1 MATKAP
7 AKPSTKKPVTAKS
20 ESASASTYAPTKAK
34 TPAKPAVTPAK
45 PAMATA
51 KPATV
56 TTKPAT
62 VTTKPATV
70 TTKPAT
76 VTTKPATGKA
86 TLTDVAK
93 VPSAKASPAKA
104 GSAKSTP
111 AKPAATKAGSAKK
124 SSASTPSKAL
134 EVASK
139 PGAEATP
146 TKAPEAAESDDDD
159 FEPTAV
165 APTIAVDPNAEPSE
179 EELLKATEIEETDD
193 EDDAVAP
200 VAVKTS
206 ILAKGE
212 KPTPAALKEVVTQLI
227 KVSKGKGVV
236 TYDQLNAVLPDA
248 VNDPEQLDLILEQLE
263 ARNIELV
270 EDLGETEPEGFEAAG
285 NGDEEESGAT
295 QAFDAAQAI
304 AAEEEADI
312 GEKIDDPVRMYLS
325 QMGEIPL
332 LTREQEIELA
342 RRIEIYRDGFRRKVM
357 TMPEAIRRG
366 IQWVEEQKEIKEL
379 QEKNAKSHGSSPTR
393 DDYLD
398 RAENHLG
405 TLYRIVEHVLP
416 LAEQANKITLD
427 TPTERLLRNRLFR
440 AYRMLEEMEL
450 DAKTVITIKDEMLDL
465 RRRIL
470 RLRREIEQA
479 KKRKNLPKEKQEELD
494 RMAAQVGEQIDRFI
508 DRCVAVSKRF
518 RLYEEAKQ
526 KLSCGNLRLV
536 VSIAKKYRNRGL
548 SFLDLIQEGNAGLMK
563 AVEKYEYKRGYKF
576 STYATWWIRQ
586 GITRA
591 IADQARTIRIP
602 VHMIETMGKLRKIQ
616 KDILQDTGR
625 EATIEEVAE
634 RAGISVGECKRV
646 IRVSKHPISLDR
658 PIGDS
663 DDCYFGDFLEDKSV
677 ENPANI
683 SSNELL
689 KEKITEV
696 LDTLTDREREII
708 CLRYGIGDGYT
719 YTLEEV
725 GRRFNVTRER
735 VRQIEAK
742 AIKKLQHPIRSRK
755 LEGFIDTKTY

>member
-1 MATKAP
+1 MSIK
-7 AKPSTKKPVTAKS
+7 
-20 ESASASTYAPTKAK
+20 
-34 TPAKPAVTPAK
+34 
-45 PAMATA
+45 
-51 KPATV
+51 
-56 TTKPAT
+56 
-62 VTTKPATV
+62 
-70 TTKPAT
+70 
-76 VTTKPATGKA
+76 
-86 TLTDVAK
+86 DV
-93 VPSAKASPAKA
+93 V
-104 GSAKSTP
+104 
-111 AKPAATKAGSAKK
+111 
-124 SSASTPSKAL
+124 AL
-134 EVASK
+134 
-139 PGAEATP
+139 
-146 TKAPEAAESDDDD
+146 
-159 FEPTAV
+159 
-165 APTIAVDPNAEPSE
+165 
-179 EELLKATEIEETDD
+179 
-193 EDDAVAP
+193 
-200 VAVKTS
+200 
-206 ILAKGE
+206 LAKN
-212 KPTPAALKEVVTQLI
+212 
-227 KVSKGKGVV
+227 SKGKGMV
-236 TYDQLNAVLPDA
+236 TYDQLNALLPDA
-248 VNDPEQLDLILEQLE
+248 MNDPEQLDQILEQLD
-263 ARNIELV
+263 ARGIELV
-270 EDLGETEPEGFEAAG
+270 EEIGTDDGDFGEEAGTTEGEEGAPTGTRSFEATPDAPE
-285 NGDEEESGAT
+285 NDEVEL
-295 QAFDAAQAI
+295 
-304 AAEEEADI
+304 

-366 IQWVEEQKEIKEL
+366 IQWVEEQKEIKEQ
-379 QEKNAKSHGSSPTR
+379 QEKNAKSHGSSPSR

-398 RAENHLG
+398 RAANHLA
-405 TLYRIVEHVLP
+405 TLNRLVSHISPMSEKVCDGDVEVRS
-416 LAEQANKITLD
+416 EQ
-427 TPTERLLRNRLFR
+427 LLRNRLTR

-450 DAKTVITIKDEMLDL
+450 DAKTVIQVKDEMLDA
-465 RRRIL
+465 RRRVL
-470 RLRREIEQA
+470 RVRREIDQN
-479 KKRKNLPKEKQEELD
+479 KRKKGMVKEKEEEL
-494 RMAAQVGEQIDRFI
+494 RKLSLQIGEPIERFLG
-508 DRCVAVSKRF
+508 RCVAVSKRF

-663 DDCYFGDFLEDKSV
+663 DDCYFGDFLEDKSA

-735 VRQIEAK
+735 IRQIEAK
-742 AIKKLQHPIRSRK
+742 SIKKLQHPLRSRK
-755 LEGFIDTKTY
+755 LEGFIDTKAH

>member
-1 MATKAP
+1 MAKTAP
-7 AKPSTKKPVTAKS
+7 PPASTET
-20 ESASASTYAPTKAK
+20 ASAEGEPGAGKQA
-34 TPAKPAVTPAK
+34 AL
-45 PAMATA
+45 
-51 KPATV
+51 TV
-56 TTKPAT
+56 
-62 VTTKPATV
+62 
-70 TTKPAT
+70 
-76 VTTKPATGKA
+76 G
-86 TLTDVAK
+86 DIVALLVK
-93 VPSAKASPAKA
+93 Q
-104 GSAKSTP
+104 
-111 AKPAATKAGSAKK
+111 AKK
-124 SSASTPSKAL
+124 
-134 EVASK
+134 
-139 PGAEATP
+139 
-146 TKAPEAAESDDDD
+146 
-159 FEPTAV
+159 
-165 APTIAVDPNAEPSE
+165 
-179 EELLKATEIEETDD
+179 
-193 EDDAVAP
+193 
-200 VAVKTS
+200 
-206 ILAKGE
+206 
-212 KPTPAALKEVVTQLI
+212 
-227 KVSKGKGVV
+227 GKV
-236 TYDQLNAVLPDA
+236 TYDQLNAIQEEA
-248 VNDPEQLDLILEQLE
+248 VNDPHKLDAILEDLE
-263 ARNIELV
+263 KRGLELV
-270 EDLGETEPEGFEAAG
+270 EDTSDGDGGEEG
-285 NGDEEESGAT
+285 GDEEPQGGAFENTPSSEESE
-295 QAFDAAQAI
+295 
-304 AAEEEADI
+304 AEI

-332 LTREQEIELA
+332 LNRDQEIELA

-357 TMPEAIRRG
+357 TMLDAVKRG
-366 IQWVEEQKEIKEL
+366 IQWVEEQKEIWEQ
-379 QEKNAKSHGSSPTR
+379 QEKNAKSHGSSPARDERIDRAANHLSTLHRVVAHGQSLSDAVLTR
-393 DDYLD
+393 DAT
-398 RAENHLG
+398 RS
-405 TLYRIVEHVLP
+405 
-416 LAEQANKITLD
+416 QADQVKL
-427 TPTERLLRNRLFR
+427 ERLLRNRLTR
-440 AYRMLEEMEL
+440 CYRLLEEMEL
-450 DAKTVITIKDEMLDL
+450 DAKTVITVKDDMLDL
-465 RRRIL
+465 RRRLL
-470 RLRREIEQA
+470 RLKREIEQS
-479 KKRKNLPKEKQEELD
+479 KRRKGQGREKEAELAGIE
-494 RMAAQVGEQIDRFI
+494 RVIGEPIERFI
-508 DRCVAVSKRF
+508 ERCTAVSRRF

-625 EATIEEVAE
+625 EPTIEEVAE
-634 RAGISVGECKRV
+634 RAGISVTECKRV

-663 DDCYFGDFLEDKSV
+663 DDCYFGDFLEDKSA

-696 LDTLTDREREII
+696 LDSLTDREREII

>member
-1 MATKAP
+1 MPSKKSSTTESAKKPAP
-7 AKPSTKKPVTAKS
+7 APSSTKVAVAAKS
-20 ESASASTYAPTKAK
+20 
-34 TPAKPAVTPAK
+34 
-45 PAMATA
+45 
-51 KPATV
+51 
-56 TTKPAT
+56 
-62 VTTKPATV
+62 
-70 TTKPAT
+70 
-76 VTTKPATGKA
+76 GKA
-86 TLTDVAK
+86 ASR
-93 VPSAKASPAKA
+93 PAAKAIA
-104 GSAKSTP
+104 GVGGAKSTKA
-111 AKPAATKAGSAKK
+111 AKAVKAN
-124 SSASTPSKAL
+124 PD
-134 EVASK
+134 E
-139 PGAEATP
+139 
-146 TKAPEAAESDDDD
+146 
-159 FEPTAV
+159 AV
-165 APTIAVDPNAEPSE
+165 AVLEEPGDAMLEAELDLE
-179 EELLKATEIEETDD
+179 EEAETEGLP
-193 EDDAVAP
+193 AP
-200 VAVKTS
+200 V
-206 ILAKGE
+206 
-212 KPTPAALKEVVTQLI
+212 PTEVVELGLDEI
-227 KVSKGKGVV
+227 VKILVKKAADSGKGVI
-236 TYDQLNAVLPDA
+236 TYDELNNLIP
-248 VNDPEQLDLILEQLE
+248 NEMNEPEQLDEILEQLN

-270 EDLGETEPEGFEAAG
+270 EDEGSTDLAEDIEAASA
-285 NGDEEESGAT
+285 NDFDDEDEASPSIYEDVNPLAT
-295 QAFDAAQAI
+295 E
-304 AAEEEADI
+304 AEL

-332 LTREQEIELA
+332 LTRDQEIELA
-342 RRIEIYRDGFRRKVM
+342 RRIEIFREGFRNKVM
-357 TMPEAIRRG
+357 TMPDAIRKG
-366 IQWVEEQKEIKEL
+366 IAWVEEQKEIKEL
-379 QEKNAKSHGSSPTR
+379 QEKNAKSQGSSPSR

-398 RAENHLG
+398 RAAQHLEA
-405 TLYRIVEHVLP
+405 LYKLVAHVQPLVEKMVD
-416 LAEQANKITLD
+416 EQADQRSLQ
-427 TPTERLLRNRLFR
+427 LFRNRMRR
-440 AYRMLEEMEL
+440 ASRLLEEMEL
-450 DAKTVITIKDEMLDL
+450 DAKTVIDIKDEMLDV

-470 RLRREIEQA
+470 RLRREVQQNRRRSTVA
-479 KKRKNLPKEKQEELD
+479 KDKEDQL
-494 RMAAQVGEQIDRFI
+494 RSLACQIGESVDQFVNRYTI
-508 DRCVAVSKRF
+508 VSRRF
-518 RLYEEAKQ
+518 RHYEDAKQ

-634 RAGISVGECKRV
+634 RANISVPECKR
-646 IRVSKHPISLDR
+646 IMKVSKHPISLDR

-696 LDTLTDREREII
+696 LDTLSDREREII

>member
-1 MATKAP
+1 MSKKTAP
-7 AKPSTKKPVTAKS
+7 PADKS
-20 ESASASTYAPTKAK
+20 QK
-34 TPAKPAVTPAK
+34 TPTPPTALKPLKAAGAATPA
-45 PAMATA
+45 
-51 KPATV
+51 
-56 TTKPAT
+56 
-62 VTTKPATV
+62 
-70 TTKPAT
+70 
-76 VTTKPATGKA
+76 
-86 TLTDVAK
+86 
-93 VPSAKASPAKA
+93 
-104 GSAKSTP
+104 TP
-111 AKPAATKAGSAKK
+111 GNP
-124 SSASTPSKAL
+124 
-134 EVASK
+134 
-139 PGAEATP
+139 
-146 TKAPEAAESDDDD
+146 
-159 FEPTAV
+159 
-165 APTIAVDPNAEPSE
+165 AEPMTMKDVV
-179 EELLKATEIEETDD
+179 LAL
-193 EDDAVAP
+193 
-200 VAVKTS
+200 VK
-206 ILAKGE
+206 E
-212 KPTPAALKEVVTQLI
+212 
-227 KVSKGKGVV
+227 SKGKGAV
-236 TYDQLNAVLPDA
+236 TYDQLNKLLPDA
-248 VNDPEQLDLILEQLE
+248 VNDPEQLDQILEQLE
-263 ARNIELV
+263 AKGIELV
-270 EDLGETEPEGFEAAG
+270 EDTASDDSDFEDTGGTTEGEEAPASSAASTG
-285 NGDEEESGAT
+285 RYENFGAT
-295 QAFDAAQAI
+295 QED
-304 AAEEEADI
+304 EVEL

-332 LTREQEIELA
+332 LTRDQEIELA

-366 IQWVEEQKEIKEL
+366 IQWVEEQKEIKEQ
-379 QEKNAKSHGSSPTR
+379 QEKNAKSHGSSPSR

-398 RAENHLG
+398 RATNHLS
-405 TLYRIVEHVLP
+405 TLNRLVQHIQMLSGNVVLGDSDERG
-416 LAEQANKITLD
+416 EQM
-427 TPTERLLRNRLFR
+427 LRNRLTR
-440 AYRMLEEMEL
+440 AYRLLEEMEL
-450 DAKTVITIKDEMLDL
+450 DAKTVIQVKDDMLDM
-465 RRRIL
+465 RRRVL
-470 RLRREIEQA
+470 RLRREIEQN
-479 KKRKNLPKEKQEELD
+479 KRKKNTVKEKEHEMTAL
-494 RMAAQVGEQIDRFI
+494 AAQIGESIDRYLE
-508 DRCVAVSKRF
+508 RCVAVSKRF

-663 DDCYFGDFLEDKSV
+663 DDCYFGDFLEDKSA

-696 LDTLTDREREII
+696 LDSLTDREREII

>member
-1 MATKAP
+1 MAKTIAPPAPPETAP
-7 AKPSTKKPVTAKS
+7 AADSD
-20 ESASASTYAPTKAK
+20 APA
-34 TPAKPAVTPAK
+34 PGAAQPNMSV
-45 PAMATA
+45 
-51 KPATV
+51 
-56 TTKPAT
+56 
-62 VTTKPATV
+62 
-70 TTKPAT
+70 
-76 VTTKPATGKA
+76 G
-86 TLTDVAK
+86 DIVAILVK
-93 VPSAKASPAKA
+93 Q
-104 GSAKSTP
+104 
-111 AKPAATKAGSAKK
+111 AKK
-124 SSASTPSKAL
+124 
-134 EVASK
+134 
-139 PGAEATP
+139 
-146 TKAPEAAESDDDD
+146 
-159 FEPTAV
+159 
-165 APTIAVDPNAEPSE
+165 
-179 EELLKATEIEETDD
+179 
-193 EDDAVAP
+193 
-200 VAVKTS
+200 
-206 ILAKGE
+206 
-212 KPTPAALKEVVTQLI
+212 
-227 KVSKGKGVV
+227 GKV
-236 TYDQLNAVLPDA
+236 TYDQLNAIQEEA
-248 VNDPEQLDLILEQLE
+248 VNDPAKLDSILEELE
-263 ARNIELV
+263 KRGLELV
-270 EDLGETEPEGFEAAG
+270 EDTSDGDGGEGGEEGGEDGATGAFESYQAPEETE
-285 NGDEEESGAT
+285 
-295 QAFDAAQAI
+295 
-304 AAEEEADI
+304 AEI

-332 LTREQEIELA
+332 LNRDQEIELA

-357 TMPEAIRRG
+357 TTLDAVKRG
-366 IQWVEEQKEIKEL
+366 IQWVEEQKEIWEQ
-379 QEKNAKSHGSSPTR
+379 QEKNAKSHGSSPAR
-393 DDYLD
+393 DERID
-398 RAENHLG
+398 RAANHLS
-405 TLYRIVEHVLP
+405 TLHRITAHAQALSDGVLVKDASRAH
-416 LAEQANKITLD
+416 AEQVRI
-427 TPTERLLRNRLFR
+427 ERVLRNRLTR
-440 AYRMLEEMEL
+440 AYRLLEEMEL
-450 DAKTVITIKDEMLDL
+450 DAKTVITVKDDMLDM
-465 RRRIL
+465 RRRLL
-470 RLRREIEQA
+470 RLKREIEQN
-479 KKRKNLPKEKQEELD
+479 KRRKSQAKEKEGELNEIEKTI
-494 RMAAQVGEQIDRFI
+494 GEPIDRFI
-508 DRCVAVSKRF
+508 ERCTAVSRRF

-625 EATIEEVAE
+625 EPTIEEVAE
-634 RAGISVGECKRV
+634 RAGISVTECKRV

-663 DDCYFGDFLEDKSV
+663 DDCYFGDFLEDKSA

>member
-1 MATKAP
+1 MAKSAAP
-7 AKPSTKKPVTAKS
+7 AAPPKTAR
-20 ESASASTYAPTKAK
+20 A
-34 TPAKPAVTPAK
+34 
-45 PAMATA
+45 
-51 KPATV
+51 PATPGA
-56 TTKPAT
+56 PAEGT
-62 VTTKPATV
+62 EAPLSIKDVV
-70 TTKPAT
+70 
-76 VTTKPATGKA
+76 A
-86 TLTDVAK
+86 TLAK
-93 VPSAKASPAKA
+93 
-104 GSAKSTP
+104 
-111 AKPAATKAGSAKK
+111 
-124 SSASTPSKAL
+124 
-134 EVASK
+134 
-139 PGAEATP
+139 
-146 TKAPEAAESDDDD
+146 
-159 FEPTAV
+159 
-165 APTIAVDPNAEPSE
+165 N
-179 EELLKATEIEETDD
+179 
-193 EDDAVAP
+193 
-200 VAVKTS
+200 
-206 ILAKGE
+206 
-212 KPTPAALKEVVTQLI
+212 
-227 KVSKGKGVV
+227 SKGKGMV
-236 TYDQLNAVLPDA
+236 TYDQLNALLPDA
-248 VNDPEQLDLILEQLE
+248 INDPEQLDQILEQLE
-263 ARNIELV
+263 ARGIELV
-270 EDLGETEPEGFEAAG
+270 EEIGTDDSADFGEEAGGGTTEGEEAATTSRFDNMAAGAEADEPE
-285 NGDEEESGAT
+285 
-295 QAFDAAQAI
+295 
-304 AAEEEADI
+304 I

-332 LTREQEIELA
+332 LTRDQEIELA

-366 IQWVEEQKEIKEL
+366 IQWVEEQKEIKEQ
-379 QEKNAKSHGSSPTR
+379 QEKNAKSHGSSPSR

-398 RAENHLG
+398 RATNHLS
-405 TLYRIVEHVLP
+405 TLNRLVAHISPVSSDVVAGGEIDVRK
-416 LAEQANKITLD
+416 EQ
-427 TPTERLLRNRLFR
+427 LLRNRLTR

-450 DAKTVITIKDEMLDL
+450 DAKTVIQVKDDMLDA
-465 RRRIL
+465 RRRVL
-470 RLRREIEQA
+470 RVRREIDQN
-479 KKRKNLPKEKQEELD
+479 KRKKSMVKEKEEELRKLAD
-494 RMAAQVGEQIDRFI
+494 QIGEPIDFFI
-508 DRCVAVSKRF
+508 QRCVAVSKRF

-526 KLSCGNLRLV
+526 KLSCGNQRLV

-663 DDCYFGDFLEDKSV
+663 DDCYFGDFLEDKSA

>member
-1 MATKAP
+1 M
-7 AKPSTKKPVTAKS
+7 
-20 ESASASTYAPTKAK
+20 AK
-34 TPAKPAVTPAK
+34 TPAAPPQPESAAVAEADAPTPGAPQPALA
-45 PAMATA
+45 
-51 KPATV
+51 
-56 TTKPAT
+56 
-62 VTTKPATV
+62 
-70 TTKPAT
+70 
-76 VTTKPATGKA
+76 
-86 TLTDVAK
+86 VADIVGLLVK
-93 VPSAKASPAKA
+93 Q
-104 GSAKSTP
+104 
-111 AKPAATKAGSAKK
+111 AKK
-124 SSASTPSKAL
+124 
-134 EVASK
+134 
-139 PGAEATP
+139 
-146 TKAPEAAESDDDD
+146 
-159 FEPTAV
+159 
-165 APTIAVDPNAEPSE
+165 
-179 EELLKATEIEETDD
+179 
-193 EDDAVAP
+193 
-200 VAVKTS
+200 
-206 ILAKGE
+206 
-212 KPTPAALKEVVTQLI
+212 
-227 KVSKGKGVV
+227 GKV
-236 TYDQLNAVLPDA
+236 TYDQLNAIQEEA
-248 VNDPEQLDLILEQLE
+248 VNDPAKLDQILEELE
-263 ARNIELV
+263 KRGLELV
-270 EDLGETEPEGFEAAG
+270 EDTSDGDGGDGGEG
-285 NGDEEESGAT
+285 GDEEPQTGAFESY
-295 QAFDAAQAI
+295 QS
-304 AAEEEADI
+304 AEESEAEI

-332 LTREQEIELA
+332 LNRDQEIELA

-357 TMPEAIRRG
+357 TTLDAVKRG
-366 IQWVEEQKEIKEL
+366 IQWVEEQKEIWEQ
-379 QEKNAKSHGSSPTR
+379 QEKNAKSHGSSPAR
-393 DDYLD
+393 DERID
-398 RAENHLG
+398 RAANHLS
-405 TLYRIVEHVLP
+405 TLHRITAHAQSLSDGVL
-416 LAEQANKITLD
+416 LKDASRSAAEQIRI
-427 TPTERLLRNRLFR
+427 ERVLRNRLTR
-440 AYRMLEEMEL
+440 AYRLLEEMEL
-450 DAKTVITIKDEMLDL
+450 DAKTVITVKDDMLDM
-465 RRRIL
+465 RRRLL
-470 RLRREIEQA
+470 RLKREIEQTKRRKSQA
-479 KKRKNLPKEKQEELD
+479 KDKEGELSEIEKQI
-494 RMAAQVGEQIDRFI
+494 GEPIDRFI
-508 DRCVAVSKRF
+508 ERCTAVSRRF

-625 EATIEEVAE
+625 EPTIEEVAE
-634 RAGISVGECKRV
+634 RAGISVTECKRV

-663 DDCYFGDFLEDKSV
+663 DDCYFGDFLEDKSA

>member
-1 MATKAP
+1 MAKQQPPVAP
-7 AKPSTKKPVTAKS
+7 EVVEPSDDAPKGDKPNL
-20 ESASASTYAPTKAK
+20 
-34 TPAKPAVTPAK
+34 
-45 PAMATA
+45 AM
-51 KPATV
+51 K
-56 TTKPAT
+56 
-62 VTTKPATV
+62 
-70 TTKPAT
+70 
-76 VTTKPATGKA
+76 
-86 TLTDVAK
+86 DVIALLVK
-93 VPSAKASPAKA
+93 Q
-104 GSAKSTP
+104 
-111 AKPAATKAGSAKK
+111 AKK
-124 SSASTPSKAL
+124 
-134 EVASK
+134 
-139 PGAEATP
+139 G
-146 TKAPEAAESDDDD
+146 
-159 FEPTAV
+159 
-165 APTIAVDPNAEPSE
+165 
-179 EELLKATEIEETDD
+179 
-193 EDDAVAP
+193 
-200 VAVKTS
+200 
-206 ILAKGE
+206 
-212 KPTPAALKEVVTQLI
+212 Q
-227 KVSKGKGVV
+227 V
-236 TYDQLNAVLPDA
+236 TYDQLNAILPDA
-248 VNDPEQLDLILEQLE
+248 VNDPEQLDQILEQLE
-263 ARNIELV
+263 GRGLELV
-270 EDLGETEPEGFEAAG
+270 EDAGGDDGDFEEPG
-285 NGDEEESGAT
+285 
-295 QAFDAAQAI
+295 
-304 AAEEEADI
+304 EEEAAQSSGGDGYNAASEEAEAEM

-332 LTREQEIELA
+332 LTRDQEIELA

-366 IQWVEEQKEIKEL
+366 IQWVEEQKELWEQ
-379 QEKNAKSHGSSPTR
+379 QEKNAKSHGSSPAR
-393 DDYLD
+393 DERID
-398 RAENHLG
+398 RAANHLS
-405 TLYRIVEHVLP
+405 TLSKIVEHVQRLSDAVAASGDGALEDGP
-416 LAEQANKITLD
+416 VRVEQ
-427 TPTERLLRNRLFR
+427 LLRNRLTR
-440 AYRMLEEMEL
+440 SYRLLEEMEL
-450 DAKTVITIKDEMLDL
+450 DAKVVIAVKDEMLDL
-465 RRRIL
+465 RRKVL
-470 RLRREIEQA
+470 RLRREIDQA
-479 KKRKNLPKEKQEELD
+479 RKKKSSAKEREGEMQGIA
-494 RMAAQVGEQIDRFI
+494 RQVGEPIERFV
-508 DRCVAVSKRF
+508 DRCLAVSKRF
-518 RLYEEAKQ
+518 RLYEDAKQ
-526 KLSCGNLRLV
+526 RLSMGNLRLV

-634 RAGISVGECKRV
+634 RAGISVQECKRV

-663 DDCYFGDFLEDKSV
+663 DDCYFGDFLEDKSA

-755 LEGFIDTKTY
+755 LEGFIDTKVY

>member
-1 MATKAP
+1 M
-7 AKPSTKKPVTAKS
+7 
-20 ESASASTYAPTKAK
+20 
-34 TPAKPAVTPAK
+34 
-45 PAMATA
+45 
-51 KPATV
+51 
-56 TTKPAT
+56 
-62 VTTKPATV
+62 
-70 TTKPAT
+70 
-76 VTTKPATGKA
+76 
-86 TLTDVAK
+86 
-93 VPSAKASPAKA
+93 
-104 GSAKSTP
+104 AKSTSPVKSAPP
-111 AKPAATKAGSAKK
+111 AVAAPAPAAG
-124 SSASTPSKAL
+124 
-134 EVASK
+134 
-139 PGAEATP
+139 
-146 TKAPEAAESDDDD
+146 
-159 FEPTAV
+159 
-165 APTIAVDPNAEPSE
+165 
-179 EELLKATEIEETDD
+179 
-193 EDDAVAP
+193 AP
-200 VAVKTS
+200 VAGAEPLSLKDVVATLVKN
-206 ILAKGE
+206 
-212 KPTPAALKEVVTQLI
+212 
-227 KVSKGKGVV
+227 SKGKGMV
-236 TYDQLNAVLPDA
+236 TYDQLNALLPDA
-248 VNDPEQLDLILEQLE
+248 MNDPEQLDQVLEQLDSKGV
-263 ARNIELV
+263 ELV
-270 EDLGETEPEGFEAAG
+270 EEIGAAESEFGEDPGGNTEGDESRAAGTGRYEAAEQATE
-285 NGDEEESGAT
+285 GDE
-295 QAFDAAQAI
+295 
-304 AAEEEADI
+304 AEL

-332 LTREQEIELA
+332 LTRDQEIELA

-357 TMPEAIRRG
+357 TLPEAIRRG
-366 IQWVEEQKEIKEL
+366 IGWVEEQKEIKEQ
-379 QEKNAKSHGSSPTR
+379 QEKNAKSHGSSPSR

-398 RAENHLG
+398 RAANHLN
-405 TLYRIVEHVLP
+405 TLNRVVLHSAP
-416 LAEQANKITLD
+416 LSEQVCNG
-427 TPTERLLRNRLFR
+427 EVSVRHEQLLRNRLTR
-440 AYRMLEEMEL
+440 AYRLLEEMEL
-450 DAKTVITIKDEMLDL
+450 DAKTVIQVKDEMLDM
-465 RRRIL
+465 RRKVL
-470 RLRREIEQA
+470 RLRREIEQN
-479 KKRKNLPKEKQEELD
+479 KRKKSVVKEKEQELID
-494 RMAAQVGEQIDRFI
+494 LALSIGEPIERFLE
-508 DRCVAVSKRF
+508 RCVAVSKRF

-625 EATIEEVAE
+625 EATLEEVAE

-663 DDCYFGDFLEDKSV
+663 DDCYFGDFLEDKSA

-735 VRQIEAK
+735 IRQIEAK
-742 AIKKLQHPIRSRK
+742 SIKKLQHPLRSRK
-755 LEGFIDTKTY
+755 LEGFIDTKAH

>member
-1 MATKAP
+1 MASSKTPTPPASEPVTTSVEREDGVPAPAAPSNAAPLTIKEVVAQLATKA
-7 AKPSTKKPVTAKS
+7 KKA
-20 ESASASTYAPTKAK
+20 
-34 TPAKPAVTPAK
+34 
-45 PAMATA
+45 
-51 KPATV
+51 
-56 TTKPAT
+56 
-62 VTTKPATV
+62 
-70 TTKPAT
+70 
-76 VTTKPATGKA
+76 
-86 TLTDVAK
+86 
-93 VPSAKASPAKA
+93 
-104 GSAKSTP
+104 
-111 AKPAATKAGSAKK
+111 
-124 SSASTPSKAL
+124 
-134 EVASK
+134 
-139 PGAEATP
+139 
-146 TKAPEAAESDDDD
+146 
-159 FEPTAV
+159 
-165 APTIAVDPNAEPSE
+165 
-179 EELLKATEIEETDD
+179 
-193 EDDAVAP
+193 
-200 VAVKTS
+200 
-206 ILAKGE
+206 
-212 KPTPAALKEVVTQLI
+212 Q
-227 KVSKGKGVV
+227 V
-236 TYDQLNAVLPDA
+236 TYDQLNAILPDA
-248 VNDPEQLDLILEQLE
+248 LNDPAKLDEILEELE
-263 ARNIELV
+263 GRGIELV
-270 EDLGETEPEGFEAAG
+270 ESTESADGDFSAEDGGGEGGEPSEPGTVAYEGYTATGDETEVE
-285 NGDEEESGAT
+285 
-295 QAFDAAQAI
+295 
-304 AAEEEADI
+304 I

-332 LTREQEIELA
+332 LTRFQEIDLA
-342 RRIEIYRDGFRRKVM
+342 RRIEIYREGFRRKVM
-357 TMPEAIRRG
+357 TMPEAIRSG
-366 IQWVEEQKEIKEL
+366 IQWVEEQKEIKEQ
-379 QEKNAKSHGSSPTR
+379 QEKNAKSHGSSPSR

-398 RAENHLG
+398 RAANHLSSLNNLVKHIEG
-405 TLYRIVEHVLP
+405 LTAK
-416 LAEQANKITLD
+416 LAEGD
-427 TPTERLLRNRLFR
+427 TDLRTTQLIRNRLTR
-440 AYRMLEEMEL
+440 SYRLLEEMEL
-450 DAKTVITIKDEMLDL
+450 DAKTVIQVKDEMLDM
-465 RRRIL
+465 RRKVL
-470 RLRREIEQA
+470 RLRREIEQNR
-479 KKRKNLPKEKQEELD
+479 KKKGVVKEREQDIGAISK
-494 RMAAQVGEQIDRFI
+494 QVGEPIERFI
-508 DRCVAVSKRF
+508 ERCVLVSKRF
-518 RLYEEAKQ
+518 RAYEEAKQ

-634 RAGISVGECKRV
+634 RAGISVAECKRV

-663 DDCYFGDFLEDKSV
+663 DDCYFGDFLEDKSA

-689 KEKITEV
+689 KEKIQEV

>member
-1 MATKAP
+1 MAKKAP
-7 AKPSTKKPVTAKS
+7 
-20 ESASASTYAPTKAK
+20 AK
-34 TPAKPAVTPAK
+34 TPAKKPVAK
-45 PAMATA
+45 TA
-51 KPATV
+51 KPV
-56 TTKPAT
+56 TAAKSKPAT
-62 VTTKPATV
+62 ASAPRPATKTVAAVKGKALKPAV
-70 TTKPAT
+70 PAQPEAP
-76 VTTKPATGKA
+76 VKA
-86 TLTDVAK
+86 AEEGED
-93 VPSAKASPAKA
+93 
-104 GSAKSTP
+104 
-111 AKPAATKAGSAKK
+111 
-124 SSASTPSKAL
+124 
-134 EVASK
+134 EVAT
-139 PGAEATP
+139 ET
-146 TKAPEAAESDDDD
+146 E

-165 APTIAVDPNAEPSE
+165 VAIADTDVPSE
-179 EELLKATEIEETDD
+179 EELLDATKIEED
-193 EDDAVAP
+193 EDDDEAVGP
-200 VAVKTS
+200 VTLSVEPDTKAGTGKAADKASPTS
-206 ILAKGE
+206 IKD
-212 KPTPAALKEVVTQLI
+212 VVTQLV
-227 KVSKGKGVV
+227 KVSKGKGFV

-248 VNDPEQLDLILEQLE
+248 VNDPEQLDQILEQLE
-263 ARNIELV
+263 AKSIDLV
-270 EDLGETEPEGFEAAG
+270 EEVITEEDAFAELPADSDDQGTRSFESGTQAIQA
-285 NGDEEESGAT
+285 NEEEV
-295 QAFDAAQAI
+295 
-304 AAEEEADI
+304 EL

-332 LTREQEIELA
+332 LTRDQEIELA

-357 TMPEAIRRG
+357 SMPEAIRRG

-398 RAENHLG
+398 RAESHLA
-405 TLYRIVEHVLP
+405 TLYKLVEHVSP
-416 LAEQANKITLD
+416 LAEQANKTTLD
-427 TPTERLLRNRLFR
+427 LGSERLLRNRLYR
-440 AYRMLEEMEL
+440 AYRLLEEMEL

-470 RLRREIEQA
+470 RLRREIEQGRR
-479 KKRKNLPKEKQEELD
+479 RKNLPKEKQEEID
-494 RMAAQVGEQIDRFI
+494 RLAAQVGEPIDRFI

-526 KLSCGNLRLV
+526 RLSCGNLRLV

-634 RAGISVGECKRV
+634 RAGISVAECKRV

-755 LEGFIDTKTY
+755 LEGFIDTKAY

>member
-1 MATKAP
+1 M
-7 AKPSTKKPVTAKS
+7 
-20 ESASASTYAPTKAK
+20 
-34 TPAKPAVTPAK
+34 
-45 PAMATA
+45 
-51 KPATV
+51 
-56 TTKPAT
+56 
-62 VTTKPATV
+62 
-70 TTKPAT
+70 
-76 VTTKPATGKA
+76 
-86 TLTDVAK
+86 
-93 VPSAKASPAKA
+93 
-104 GSAKSTP
+104 AKSTSPVKSAPP
-111 AKPAATKAGSAKK
+111 AVAAPAPAAGAPAAGVPAG
-124 SSASTPSKAL
+124 
-134 EVASK
+134 V
-139 PGAEATP
+139 
-146 TKAPEAAESDDDD
+146 
-159 FEPTAV
+159 
-165 APTIAVDPNAEPSE
+165 AEPLS
-179 EELLKATEIEETDD
+179 LKDVVATL
-193 EDDAVAP
+193 
-200 VAVKTS
+200 VKN
-206 ILAKGE
+206 
-212 KPTPAALKEVVTQLI
+212 
-227 KVSKGKGVV
+227 SKGKGMV
-236 TYDQLNAVLPDA
+236 TYDQLNALLPDA
-248 VNDPEQLDLILEQLE
+248 MNDPEQLDQVLEQLDSKGV
-263 ARNIELV
+263 ELV
-270 EDLGETEPEGFEAAG
+270 EEIGAAESEFGEDPGGNTEGDESRAAGTGRYEAAEQATE
-285 NGDEEESGAT
+285 GDE
-295 QAFDAAQAI
+295 
-304 AAEEEADI
+304 AEL

-332 LTREQEIELA
+332 LTRDQEIELA

-357 TMPEAIRRG
+357 TLPEAIRRG
-366 IQWVEEQKEIKEL
+366 IGWVEEQKEIKEQ
-379 QEKNAKSHGSSPTR
+379 QEKNAKSHGSSPSR

-398 RAENHLG
+398 RAANHLN
-405 TLYRIVEHVLP
+405 TLNRVVLHSAP
-416 LAEQANKITLD
+416 LSEQVCNG
-427 TPTERLLRNRLFR
+427 EVSVRHEQLLRNRLTR
-440 AYRMLEEMEL
+440 AYRLLEEMEL
-450 DAKTVITIKDEMLDL
+450 DAKTVIQVKDEMLDM
-465 RRRIL
+465 RRKVL
-470 RLRREIEQA
+470 RLRREIEQN
-479 KKRKNLPKEKQEELD
+479 KRKKSLVKEKEQELID
-494 RMAAQVGEQIDRFI
+494 LALSIGEPIERFLE
-508 DRCVAVSKRF
+508 RCVAVSKRF

-625 EATIEEVAE
+625 EATLEEVAE

-663 DDCYFGDFLEDKSV
+663 DDCYFGDFLEDKSA

-735 VRQIEAK
+735 IRQIEAK
-742 AIKKLQHPIRSRK
+742 SIKKLQHPLRSRK
-755 LEGFIDTKTY
+755 LEGFIDTKAH

>member
-1 MATKAP
+1 MAKTAPPAP
-7 AKPSTKKPVTAKS
+7 APTEAPGDSDAPA
-20 ESASASTYAPTKAK
+20 ASAPQAAMTVGDIV
-34 TPAKPAVTPAK
+34 AVLVK
-45 PAMATA
+45 Q
-51 KPATV
+51 
-56 TTKPAT
+56 
-62 VTTKPATV
+62 
-70 TTKPAT
+70 
-76 VTTKPATGKA
+76 
-86 TLTDVAK
+86 
-93 VPSAKASPAKA
+93 
-104 GSAKSTP
+104 
-111 AKPAATKAGSAKK
+111 AKK
-124 SSASTPSKAL
+124 
-134 EVASK
+134 
-139 PGAEATP
+139 
-146 TKAPEAAESDDDD
+146 
-159 FEPTAV
+159 
-165 APTIAVDPNAEPSE
+165 
-179 EELLKATEIEETDD
+179 
-193 EDDAVAP
+193 
-200 VAVKTS
+200 
-206 ILAKGE
+206 
-212 KPTPAALKEVVTQLI
+212 
-227 KVSKGKGVV
+227 GKV
-236 TYDQLNAVLPDA
+236 TYDQLNAIQEEA
-248 VNDPEQLDLILEQLE
+248 VNDPARLDAILEELE
-263 ARNIELV
+263 KRGLELV
-270 EDLGETEPEGFEAAG
+270 EDTSEDDGGAG
-285 NGDEEESGAT
+285 GEESGEDGGGS
-295 QAFDAAQAI
+295 AFESYSAPEENE
-304 AAEEEADI
+304 AEI

-332 LTREQEIELA
+332 LNRDQEIELA

-357 TMPEAIRRG
+357 TTLDAVRRG
-366 IQWVEEQKEIKEL
+366 IQWVEEQKEIWEQ
-379 QEKNAKSHGSSPTR
+379 QEKNAKSHGSSPAR
-393 DDYLD
+393 DERID
-398 RAENHLG
+398 RAANHLN
-405 TLYRIVEHVLP
+405 TLHRVTTHAQALSDGVL
-416 LAEQANKITLD
+416 LKDSARAAAEQIRI
-427 TPTERLLRNRLFR
+427 ERVLRNRLTR
-440 AYRMLEEMEL
+440 SYRLLEEMEL
-450 DAKTVITIKDEMLDL
+450 DAKTVITVKDDMLDM
-465 RRRIL
+465 RRRLL
-470 RLRREIEQA
+470 RLKREIEQN
-479 KKRKNLPKEKQEELD
+479 KRRKSQAKEKENEL
-494 RMAAQVGEQIDRFI
+494 GELEKTIGEPIDRFI
-508 DRCVAVSKRF
+508 ERCTAVSRRF

-625 EATIEEVAE
+625 EPTIEEVAE
-634 RAGISVGECKRV
+634 RAGISVTECKRV

-663 DDCYFGDFLEDKSV
+663 DDCYFGDFLEDKSA

>member
-1 MATKAP
+1 MAKSSSPVETAPNAAP
-7 AKPSTKKPVTAKS
+7 A
-20 ESASASTYAPTKAK
+20 APTEGGPE
-34 TPAKPAVTPAK
+34 TPMSIK
-45 PAMATA
+45 
-51 KPATV
+51 
-56 TTKPAT
+56 
-62 VTTKPATV
+62 
-70 TTKPAT
+70 
-76 VTTKPATGKA
+76 
-86 TLTDVAK
+86 DV
-93 VPSAKASPAKA
+93 V
-104 GSAKSTP
+104 
-111 AKPAATKAGSAKK
+111 
-124 SSASTPSKAL
+124 AL
-134 EVASK
+134 
-139 PGAEATP
+139 
-146 TKAPEAAESDDDD
+146 
-159 FEPTAV
+159 
-165 APTIAVDPNAEPSE
+165 
-179 EELLKATEIEETDD
+179 
-193 EDDAVAP
+193 
-200 VAVKTS
+200 
-206 ILAKGE
+206 LAKN
-212 KPTPAALKEVVTQLI
+212 
-227 KVSKGKGVV
+227 SKGKGMV
-236 TYDQLNAVLPDA
+236 TYDQLNALLPDA
-248 VNDPEQLDLILEQLE
+248 MNDPEQLDQILEQLD
-263 ARNIELV
+263 ARGIELV
-270 EDLGETEPEGFEAAG
+270 EEIGTDDSDFG
-285 NGDEEESGAT
+285 
-295 QAFDAAQAI
+295 
-304 AAEEEADI
+304 EEAGTTEGEEGAPTGTSRFETTPDAPENDEVEL

-366 IQWVEEQKEIKEL
+366 IQWVEEQKEIKEQ
-379 QEKNAKSHGSSPTR
+379 QEKNAKSHGSSPSR

-398 RAENHLG
+398 RAANHLA
-405 TLYRIVEHVLP
+405 TLNRLVSHISPMSEKVCGGD
-416 LAEQANKITLD
+416 AEVRSEQ
-427 TPTERLLRNRLFR
+427 LLRNRLTR

-450 DAKTVITIKDEMLDL
+450 DAKTVIQVKDEMLDA
-465 RRRIL
+465 RRRVL
-470 RLRREIEQA
+470 RVRREIDQN
-479 KKRKNLPKEKQEELD
+479 KRKKGMVKEKEEEL
-494 RMAAQVGEQIDRFI
+494 RKLSLQIGEPIERFLG
-508 DRCVAVSKRF
+508 RCVAVSKRF

-663 DDCYFGDFLEDKSV
+663 DDCYFGDFLEDKSA

-735 VRQIEAK
+735 IRQIEAK
-742 AIKKLQHPIRSRK
+742 SIKKLQHPLRSRK
-755 LEGFIDTKTY
+755 LEGFIDTQAH